1 MTKSARVYECKLFF
15 CKMQMPQKWPFAFDG
30 LGFGVFSVN
39 CQTPPLIYIYMYYYV
54 FILFI
59 YVLLFFLSM
68 AIYSCGNFHIKNCDV
83 PIFSDTSHSLS
94 WSTSPFLHTGPA
106 PAGRQIWTTTPCHHL
121 GRVDSQRSGK
131 LCFFRT

>member
-1 MTKSARVYECKLFF
+1 MNANC
-15 CKMQMPQKWPFAFDG
+15 
-30 LGFGVFSVN
+30 FSVN
-39 CQTPPLIYIYMYYYV
+39 ADAPKMAICIRWAWVWGFFRKLSDTPTYIYICITMYL